1 MSNQCCIYFFLH
13 HILYCILQQDQTKKH
28 KKFLKSKDFGKRIEN
43 LAKKGQK
50 RNNLKCEPC
59 NCNASRVPMRANN
72 TKIYLKGVEDILT
85 LLPNMHSPI
94 PEPNPEYLDL
104 GYNTA
109 STRET

>member
-1 MSNQCCIYFFLH
+1 
-13 HILYCILQQDQTKKH
+13 
-28 KKFLKSKDFGKRIEN
+28 
-43 LAKKGQK
+43 
-50 RNNLKCEPC
+50 
-59 NCNASRVPMRANN
+59 MRANN

-104 GYNTA
+104 DLGYNTA